1 MGSLHYKLVRN
12 SSSYSDWV
20 NTSPKLRETKIKSCP
35 FPQQR
40 YPIRDIMALQP
51 TQPLT
56 EMSARNISW
65 SVKAAG
71 AHGSQPYHLHV
82 PIV

>member
-1 MGSLHYKLVRN
+1 MLSISIACFMGSLYYKLLRN
-12 SSSYSDWV
+12 FGSYSDWV
-20 NTSPKLRETKIKSCP
+20 NTTPNLRETKIEIYP
-35 FPQQR
+35 FPQQCH
-40 YPIRDIMALQP
+40 PIRDIVALQP

-71 AHGSQPYHLHV
+71 AYG
-82 PIV
+82 